1 MCQLNLDA
9 YQGRVNRHF
18 RISLRIPIVFFT
30 QMMGIA
36 FGIEPEKLGFGKE
49 IVSAEPV
56 IREKLGPTPS
66 SSVAQT

>member
-1 MCQLNLDA
+1 
-9 YQGRVNRHF
+9 
-18 RISLRIPIVFFT
+18 LRIPIVFFT